1 MNLRALLVLPFVLAG
16 WPPVW
21 AEQAPPAAAGRRF
34 GDAAA
39 TVQRQLKESIAEL
52 DTLRQQMA
60 ADKVP
65 LSKRLS
71 DLERELTK
79 ARQDYQQT
87 TRLLDSRTLDLTT
100 LKSEVKSRQ
109 EEAGYLSNLLGE
121 YNRNFESR
129 LHIAEVQRYRQPLEA
144 AKLAPENSN
153 LSQEQVYAAQVAMV
167 TASLARLQDA
177 LGGTRFDGTAVDAGG
192 LVRSGTFMIVGPVAL
207 FRSADG
213 AHVGTVEQ
221 RLGSLEPSVVP
232 FGDGADAEAA
242 AAVVASADGPF
253 PFDPTLGNAHKIEAT
268 QETLGEHIRAGG
280 PVMYPILALA
290 GAALLVAIGKAL
302 SFGTLRLPS
311 QPRIGALLNAVMQQD
326 MHALKQ
332 ALGAVQKVEFR
343 IGRAM
348 LGGALLGAAI
358 GAAGCLVHEFFPSLW
373 SPLGLVMERVPALSG
388 LRVEVAYGLVA
399 SGCGVLFGVLGA
411 LWGVLQGGLQWLLG
425 RSPVGR
431 MLAVGVEH
439 IREPRELIEEVM
451 YENVLATRLKLQ
463 RFLPF
468 IALSA
473 SSAPLLGL
481 LGTVTGIISTFKLI
495 TVYGSGDVKTLSS
508 GISEALITTE
518 YGLYVAIPSL
528 LMYAFLARKARGLID
543 QMEKA
548 ALAFVNQVSKA
559 SSEVPPADPDKED
572 VEDARSL
579 VPAS

>member
-253 PFDPTLGNAHKIEAT
+253 PFDPTLGHAHKIEAT
-268 QETLGEHIRAGG
+268 QETLGEHIHAGG

-302 SFGTLRLPS
+302 AFGTLRQPS
-311 QPRIGALLNAVMQQD
+311 PKRVKALLQAVAERD
-326 MHALKQ
+326 DAALKKTL
-332 ALGAVQKVEFR
+332 AGVQKAELHV
-343 IGRAM
+343 GRTA
-348 LGGALLGAAI
+348 LGGAAVGAAV
-358 GAAGCLVHEFFPSLW
+358 GTVFALVHHFFPSLW
-373 SPLGLVMERVPALSG
+373 SPLGPAMERWPALAG
-388 LRVEVAYGLVA
+388 LGTGLVYTLA
-399 SGCGVLFGVLGA
+399 VLGSAVLFTVLGA
-411 LWGVLQGGLQWLLG
+411 LWGVLKGGLQWLVG
-425 RSPVGR
+425 RCPVGR

-439 IREPRELIEEVM
+439 IREPHELIEEVM
-451 YENVLATRLKLQ
+451 YETVLATRLKLQ

-548 ALAFVNQVSKA
+548 GLAFVNQVSKA
-559 SSEVPPADPDKED
+559 SSDVVRATTDKEEL
-572 VEDARSL
+572 EDAPSL
-579 VPAS
+579 MSKP